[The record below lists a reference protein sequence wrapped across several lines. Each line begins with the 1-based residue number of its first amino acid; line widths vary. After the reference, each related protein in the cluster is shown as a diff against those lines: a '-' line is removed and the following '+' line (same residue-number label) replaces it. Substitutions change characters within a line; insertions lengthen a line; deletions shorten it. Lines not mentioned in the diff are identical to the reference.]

1 MYLEIKNGFMDL
13 RAPIYMSDQQYKK
26 FEDFMKNTFSDEIQF
41 INNYHEPER
50 EFDERETV
58 SKIKFSPDEMFIMLQ
73 PGSINEKVRRLQE
86 LYPQRKRWT
95 IEIKIGD
102 TFPKFNKFLKDRGLT
117 YVTREVV
124 EEFLREM
131 GWL

>member
-1 MYLEIKNGFMDL
+1 MYIENKNDFMDL
-13 RAPIYMSDQQYKK
+13 GAPIYMSDQQFEK
-26 FEDFMKNTFSDEIQF
+26 FKDFMKNLFGDDIQY
-41 INNYHEPER
+41 INIIEPER

-58 SKIKFSPDEMFIMLQ
+58 SQMRFSPDEMFIMLQ
-73 PGSINEKVRRLQE
+73 PGSFNQKIRRLQE

-95 IEIKIGD
+95 IEVKIGD

-117 YVTREVV
+117 FVTREVV